1 MLTTGVNIIRGPK
14 RSPHS
19 NSQLSMLERMSAQDL
34 QVHSQ
39 TNDESKNNKRKVTR
53 ALSAGSRTYTE
64 LLESRCD
71 NADLCDIP
79 NHRCLVRSP
88 SESSFP
94 FQSWRN
100 GSWTADPITLQE
112 LHCGNSRGIKECRK
126 LPSLP
131 RRDNNKASEVKEFA
145 PVTSTPPRRR
155 SLCVLPD
162 LSKGAGKR
170 VKCRAST
177 TLTKHQVEKVNS
189 TFHSLESKSQNLV
202 NWLRDQQ

>member
-1 MLTTGVNIIRGPK
+1 
-14 RSPHS
+14 
-19 NSQLSMLERMSAQDL
+19 MLERMSAQDS
-34 QVHSQ
+34 QVNSQ
-39 TNDESKNNKRKVTR
+39 TNDGSKNNQRKVTR

-71 NADLCDIP
+71 NSDLCDIP

-88 SESSFP
+88 SENIFSF
-94 FQSWRN
+94 QTLRN

-112 LHCGNSRGIKECRK
+112 LHWGNSRGIKEWK
-126 LPSLP
+126 LPSIP
-131 RRDNNKASEVKEFA
+131 RRDNNTASEVKEFA

-155 SLCVLPD
+155 LCVLPD
-162 LSKGAGKR
+162 LAKGAGKR
-170 VKCRAST
+170 VMCRAST